1 MDVELLKGMTKV
13 DGSALSR
20 ADMAEVKD
28 AFAAARKGTG
38 FWSKVY
44 AGLDAVAGG
53 LAPEAFGDLF
63 TDTTDARQFVKM
75 VRVMG
80 RSALASSPRFAVA
93 DLQTVEQLFPNEQAL
108 LASPKTE
115 ARKLNDIVGYLSEE
129 KVRILEMFAGGT
141 PMDST
146 MKSTLNQK
154 LFEIDRLESIL
165 GPVTMLGQAS
175 VNQEAID
182 AAKASMRKKKN

>member
-1 MDVELLKGMTKV
+1 M

-53 LAPEAFGDLF
+53 LAPGAFGDLF
-63 TDTTDARQFVKM
+63 KDTTDARQFVKM
-75 VRVMG
+75 IRVMG

-93 DLQTVEQLFPNEQAL
+93 DLQTTEQLFPNEQAL

-115 ARKLNDIVGYLSEE
+115 ARKLNDIVGYLQEE

-165 GPVTMLGQAS
+165 GPITLLGEAS
-175 VNQEAID
+175 INQEAID
-182 AAKASMRKKKN
+182 AAKASMRKKKR